1 MRVQEGGMKMDVLLV
16 KRAQRRDMEAFVE
29 LMEKHKT
36 SLYKVAKSYL
46 RSNLRVAAV
55 AAIVCF
61 AVPSMAYASVE
72 SGFFEAM
79 FGNTTKKSSE
89 VIHTEVDTGK
99 GSKESVDIPSKEFV
113 PVDGE
118 TAEEMIGPWV
128 MEKPITKKIGEHT
141 LTSDFM
147 FQVMYGEPEDEDF
160 IFSGENIYIDLEK
173 STDELLYCSSYIL
186 WSGFLEEGRVP
197 KLVITKYPDT
207 LGNLNKLLPDTTN
220 MSEQEMSNPALYAKY
235 EEAMAKAQTETIEL
249 SDKGQVPVKEIDLG
263 ENGYLMYSP
272 MAISIDLSK
281 GLGLSKEEAYDPWNL
296 DSLVIKY
303 KDGSEY
309 VVSDR
314 EKLIENSGYQ
324 VGGVDGGIDTCY
336 STVFNRLVDTGEIA
350 EIIVNGVSFP
360 AE

>member
-1 MRVQEGGMKMDVLLV
+1 
-16 KRAQRRDMEAFVE
+16 
-29 LMEKHKT
+29 
-36 SLYKVAKSYL
+36 
-46 RSNLRVAAV
+46 
-55 AAIVCF
+55 
-61 AVPSMAYASVE
+61 
-72 SGFFEAM
+72 
-79 FGNTTKKSSE
+79 
-89 VIHTEVDTGK
+89 
-99 GSKESVDIPSKEFV
+99 
-113 PVDGE
+113 
-118 TAEEMIGPWV
+118 
-128 MEKPITKKIGEHT
+128 
-141 LTSDFM
+141 
-147 FQVMYGEPEDEDF
+147 
-160 IFSGENIYIDLEK
+160 
-173 STDELLYCSSYIL
+173 
-186 WSGFLEEGRVP
+186 
-197 KLVITKYPDT
+197 
-207 LGNLNKLLPDTTN
+207 
-220 MSEQEMSNPALYAKY
+220 MSNPALYAKY